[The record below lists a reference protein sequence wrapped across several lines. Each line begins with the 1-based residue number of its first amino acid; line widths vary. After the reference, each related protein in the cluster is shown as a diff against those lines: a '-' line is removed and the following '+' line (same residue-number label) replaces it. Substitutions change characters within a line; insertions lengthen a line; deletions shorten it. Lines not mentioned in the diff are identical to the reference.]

1 MVVRGERLTE
11 NEKKKEYLNSYKN
24 LCKKIKSL
32 ECQLEEL
39 RESKS
44 SAQAIV
50 MDDMPKGTNQSD
62 LSDYMVKVD
71 ELEAEIKKTRQE
83 CLDRKLEIE
92 HCIVVV
98 KDGVESAILHK
109 RYIELKDWTVIAV
122 EINYSWK
129 HTHRLHSKALNKFK
143 MEGERNE

>member
-1 MVVRGERLTE
+1 MTE

-32 ECQLEEL
+32 ECQLDEL

-50 MDDMPKGTNQSD
+50 MDDMPRGTNQGD
-62 LSDYMVKVD
+62 LSDYAVKID
-71 ELEAEIKKTRQE
+71 ELEAEIKNTRKK
-83 CLDRKLEIE
+83 CLDIKLEIE

-129 HTHRLHSKALNKFK
+129 HTHRLHSRALANFRLEEK
-143 MEGERNE
+143 ND